1 MLVVC
6 VCSTA
11 KCCAGGLTCALVCLL
26 LPQELGMLEYELLT
40 FRPSHVASAAVLLAK
55 LYTNET
61 QGIK

>member
-1 MLVVC
+1 MC
-6 VCSTA
+6 
-11 KCCAGGLTCALVCLL
+11 GILTWPFIYASPGPS

-40 FRPSHVASAAVLLAK
+40 FRPSHIASAAVLLAK